1 MTCNVK
7 HCSYGVLCD
16 YAGAALYLMVG
27 HIDNSAFV
35 GAVLNVIVTVKLFAS
50 VGNEN
55 IAR

>member
-1 MTCNVK
+1 
-7 HCSYGVLCD
+7 
-16 YAGAALYLMVG
+16 MVG
-27 HIDNSAFV
+27 HIDNSALV